1 MPSDAINPE
10 TPAKQGSVVEI
21 QCQTDTEYDSCIFT
35 HTNPFYVGQN
45 IQQDTIVSMRIYL
58 LSTFYLSCVQ
68 GPDGKPVMIKC
79 TISHDSAG
87 TSTQCEDDNQV
98 TRILYLIH

>member
-1 MPSDAINPE
+1 MSRYI
-10 TPAKQGSVVEI
+10 
-21 QCQTDTEYDSCIFT
+21 YYLFT
-35 HTNPFYVGQN
+35 
-45 IQQDTIVSMRIYL
+45 
-58 LSTFYLSCVQ
+58 YLSCVQ

>member
-45 IQQDTIVSMRIYL
+45 IQQDTIVSMRI
-58 LSTFYLSCVQ
+58 
-68 GPDGKPVMIKC
+68 
-79 TISHDSAG
+79 
-87 TSTQCEDDNQV
+87 
-98 TRILYLIH
+98 

>member
-1 MPSDAINPE
+1 MCCLTSGVSCVVCCVAGCVRCVVQGCTVMPSDAINPE

-45 IQQDTIVSMRIYL
+45 IQQDTIVS
-58 LSTFYLSCVQ
+58 V
-68 GPDGKPVMIKC
+68 
-79 TISHDSAG
+79 
-87 TSTQCEDDNQV
+87 
-98 TRILYLIH
+98 

>member
-58 LSTFYLSCVQ
+58 LSIICSHIYPLSRA
-68 GPDGKPVMIKC
+68 P
-79 TISHDSAG
+79 TAS
-87 TSTQCEDDNQV
+87 
-98 TRILYLIH
+98 L

>member
-1 MPSDAINPE
+1 MCNVCLVQGCTVMPSDAINPE

-45 IQQDTIVSMRIYL
+45 IQQDTIVSMQIYL
-58 LSTFYLSCVQ
+58 LSVIYFLFT
-68 GPDGKPVMIKC
+68 PVPRAP
-79 TISHDSAG
+79 TASP
-87 TSTQCEDDNQV
+87 
-98 TRILYLIH
+98 

>member
-1 MPSDAINPE
+1 MSRYI
-10 TPAKQGSVVEI
+10 
-21 QCQTDTEYDSCIFT
+21 Y
-35 HTNPFYVGQN
+35 
-45 IQQDTIVSMRIYL
+45 YL
-58 LSTFYLSCVQ
+58 LSIQHIYSCVQ

>member
-58 LSTFYLSCVQ
+58 LSFIYFLSILFP
-68 GPDGKPVMIKC
+68 GPRRQARDDQVHHQPRLRRHLHPVR
-79 TISHDSAG
+79 G
-87 TSTQCEDDNQV
+87 
-98 TRILYLIH
+98 

>member
-45 IQQDTIVSMRIYL
+45 IQQDTIVS
-58 LSTFYLSCVQ
+58 V
-68 GPDGKPVMIKC
+68 
-79 TISHDSAG
+79 
-87 TSTQCEDDNQV
+87 
-98 TRILYLIH
+98 

>member
-58 LSTFYLSCVQ
+58 LSNIYQSCVQ